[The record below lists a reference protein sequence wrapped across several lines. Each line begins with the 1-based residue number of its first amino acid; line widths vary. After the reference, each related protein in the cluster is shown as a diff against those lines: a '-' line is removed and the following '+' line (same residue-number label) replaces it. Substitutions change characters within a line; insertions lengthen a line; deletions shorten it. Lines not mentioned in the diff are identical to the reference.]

1 MFNRGLE
8 PVLGARCEAEHN
20 VGLVKPI
27 QIMQLYNYYVT
38 QNVRTTVHMPN
49 SDGWLQVRLAAQN
62 RYSVLFRPGY
72 AQVVVFL
79 SFPDHE
85 HEIKVVQQ
93 VVLAC
98 ANGVCLLL

>member
-1 MFNRGLE
+1 M
-8 PVLGARCEAEHN
+8 LGARCEAEHN

-27 QIMQLYNYYVT
+27 RIMQLYNYYVT
-38 QNVRTTVHMPN
+38 QNVPN

-93 VVLAC
+93 IVLAC
-98 ANGVCLLL
+98 ANRTGFVCYYEGALR